1 MFSSNFWKRCGK
13 SIKGWAKLRT
23 WLRRR
28 RSRKKEKKPHYS
40 VLLDI
45 YLNNFTWL
53 GWFVREIDSHRTR
66 NIQTHLKKICF
77 VFLKASFV
85 VFILNT
91 SKKSTKKRF
100 TGFIADPHWPSILVL
115 LGCYDKCHRPVPYNN
130 RNLFCTVLKAKS
142 PRLRCQYEPVLVKTL
157 FQVTESW
164 LPSVSTL
171 AGWDNLALQSL
182 FSKGINPIHLLIP
195 SL

>member
-1 MFSSNFWKRCGK
+1 MYSKKATAFNLQSKYWLTCYFSSNFWKRCGK

-66 NIQTHLKKICF
+66 NIQTYLKKNLLCLLEGFFCGLYIKHKQEKHKKKVYWIHCRSPLTF
-77 VFLKASFV
+77 YLSSFR
-85 VFILNT
+85 LLWQMPQ
-91 SKKSTKKRF
+91 
-100 TGFIADPHWPSILVL
+100 TG
-115 LGCYDKCHRPVPYNN
+115 
-130 RNLFCTVLKAKS
+130 
-142 PRLRCQYEPVLVKTL
+142 TL
-157 FQVTESW
+157 
-164 LPSVSTL
+164 
-171 AGWDNLALQSL
+171 
-182 FSKGINPIHLLIP
+182 
-195 SL
+195 